1 MRLMWHQY
9 SQEEY
14 WGILLIDMYNEFN
27 EVNQNAM
34 LWEVRHEWPSGTQF
48 TFNCYR
54 QWANLVIQ
62 DGGGG
67 WGNSFITR
75 KVSPKEI
82 RLR

>member
-1 MRLMWHQY
+1 
-9 SQEEY
+9 
-14 WGILLIDMYNEFN
+14 MYNEFN

-67 WGNSFITR
+67 GAI
-75 KVSPKEI
+75 P
-82 RLR
+82 L